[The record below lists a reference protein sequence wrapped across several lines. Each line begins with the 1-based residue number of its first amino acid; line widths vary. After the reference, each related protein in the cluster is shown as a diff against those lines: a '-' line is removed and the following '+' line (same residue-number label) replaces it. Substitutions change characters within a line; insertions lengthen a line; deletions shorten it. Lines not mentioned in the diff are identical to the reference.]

1 MKNTLFGV
9 TLSVLFFAGCANEIT
24 YEKVDGYNLVYQS
37 RGATL
42 GYTSSPI
49 LTVDGFAFKD
59 LNRNGALDL
68 YEDWRLTPEE
78 RAKDLASKLPV
89 DAPDGTIAVP
99 VNPPSVTTSTCT
111 VGFPLESSTSSAL
124 TSSIPK

>member
-1 MKNTLFGV
+1 MKNTLFWV

-37 RGATL
+37 RGVTL

-89 DAPDGTIAVP
+89 ERICGLMLYSR
-99 VNPPSVTTSTCT
+99 SVDVEDRKSTR
-111 VGFPLESSTSSAL
+111 LNSSHAT
-124 TSSIPK
+124 